1 MLSDFT
7 YEVTK
12 RTIES
17 LADIDALRQ
26 LTLTLLES
34 NKHQADLINMWIYG
48 DLQNLN
54 KSGRGE

>member
-1 MLSDFT
+1 MLSEFT

-17 LADIDALRQ
+17 LADIEVLRQ

-34 NKHQADLINMWIYG
+34 NKHQTELINMWIYG
-48 DLQNLN
+48 DLQNI
-54 KSGRGE
+54 SRGE